1 MSRLRAAEVGT
12 GPKGLQHMSILNEF
26 EEVELVAVCDPAD
39 AARDEAG
46 DRYNVSRRYSRVE
59 DLLDG
64 EELDAVFVATPPQLN
79 APVSQ
84 VCLEHGVHTFLEKPP
99 GMKPDEA
106 WALCAAAQ
114 KTGAKGMVG
123 LNRRFHPMITR
134 AREMVEERGPIVQLV
149 GEFHKSMTML
159 GRSRLRYVPEV
170 MDNWMMAND
179 IHAVDLVRALAGAE
193 VRELHS
199 FGRRAFS
206 EYRDLHAALVVFEN
220 DCVANFAFNYT
231 TGYRL
236 ERYEIHGRDISVFLE
251 GVKKGLIYRDGET
264 SELPPS
270 ETGGTEEE
278 LRYFVDCLVEDRP
291 VELPAA
297 NLEEGA
303 KSVELVEAIRAGLR
317 ED

>member
-1 MSRLRAAEVGT
+1 MSRLRAAEIGT

-26 EEVELVAVCDPAD
+26 EEVELVAVCDPAA
-39 AARDEAG
+39 AARDRAG
-46 DRYNVSRRYSRVE
+46 DEYNISRRYTRVE
-59 DLLDG
+59 ELLDG

-79 APVSQ
+79 APVAQ
-84 VCLEHGVHTFLEKPP
+84 VCLERGIHTFLEKPP
-99 GMKPDEA
+99 GMNPDEA
-106 WALCAAAQ
+106 RALCAAAEQ
-114 KTGAKGMVG
+114 TGAKGMVG

-159 GRSRLRYVPEV
+159 GKGRLRYVPEV
-170 MDNWMMAND
+170 MDNWLVAND
-179 IHAVDLVRALAGAE
+179 IHAVDIVRALAGAE
-193 VRELHS
+193 VKEVHS
-199 FGRRAFS
+199 FARRTFS
-206 EYRDLHAALVVFEN
+206 EYRDLHAALVIFEN
-220 DCVANFAFNYT
+220 NCVANYAFNYT

-251 GVKKGLIYRDGET
+251 GVNKGLVYCDGET
-264 SELPPS
+264 SELPPA

-278 LRYFVDCLVEDRP
+278 LRYFVDCLVEERP

-297 NLEEGA
+297 TLDEGA
-303 KSVELVEAIRAGLR
+303 KSVELVAAIRAGLR